1 VFVAHSLS
9 SKKRVRQ
16 NARRRALNRARRT
29 ALRTRVRKCQELL
42 QRGDAAA
49 APEVLRQA
57 SEALDRAANRR
68 TIHRNAAA
76 RRKSRLAK
84 KVNAMKAKGGSGA

>member
-1 VFVAHSLS
+1 MAHSLS

-29 ALRTRVRKCQELL
+29 ALRTRVRKCQEAL
-42 QRGDAAA
+42 QRGDTAA
-49 APEVLRQA
+49 APELLRA
-57 SEALDRAANRR
+57 AGKALDRAANLG
-68 TIHRNAAA
+68 TVHRNAAA

-84 KVNAMKAKGGSGA
+84 RLNALQRKAERSS